1 MPHHILALYSTRAKA
16 SVLQWAF
23 DLRHELQRPIEPRHP
38 EVVSR
43 LHQSWNHA
51 ADYLGNEDNYPD
63 FLSYFQNVIK
73 DRGYEQVVRDYL
85 LRQTAAADDLFVRL
99 HAGVVHP
106 LIQLMY
112 GLEWK
117 QPAIVAEALAE
128 TCVHGIEGLDQLLL
142 PSESDTTQS
151 SREKPRMKP
160 ILDIFKDIAAD
171 PRFYGATL
179 LSDASKI
186 QDGILKRAKEPM
198 LSILRQVHIE
208 DDELEERTA
217 EMFHAIILIASSAAL
232 CPPYHVKY
240 DFFLM
245 WVYLWISYYRR

>member
-1 MPHHILALYSTRAKA
+1 
-16 SVLQWAF
+16 
-23 DLRHELQRPIEPRHP
+23 
-38 EVVSR
+38 
-43 LHQSWNHA
+43 
-51 ADYLGNEDNYPD
+51 
-63 FLSYFQNVIK
+63 
-73 DRGYEQVVRDYL
+73 
-85 LRQTAAADDLFVRL
+85 
-99 HAGVVHP
+99 
-106 LIQLMY
+106 
-112 GLEWK
+112 
-117 QPAIVAEALAE
+117 
-128 TCVHGIEGLDQLLL
+128 
-142 PSESDTTQS
+142 
-151 SREKPRMKP
+151 MKP

-217 EMFHAIILIASSAAL
+217 EMFHAIILTASSAAL

-245 WVYLWISYYRR
+245 